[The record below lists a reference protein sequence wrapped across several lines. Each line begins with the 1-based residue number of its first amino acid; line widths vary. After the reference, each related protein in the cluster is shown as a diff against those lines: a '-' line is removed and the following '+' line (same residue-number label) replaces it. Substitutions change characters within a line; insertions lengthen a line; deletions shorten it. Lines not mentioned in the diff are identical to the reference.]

1 MKKITIVEIREYQK
15 RMEIVKKNGFK
26 AIEFKELGRELRDE
40 FNLTD
45 RDAVNILTNQHEEIL
60 KILD

>member
-1 MKKITIVEIREYQK
+1 MKKITIVKIREYQK

-45 RDAVNILTNQHEEIL
+45 RDAINILTNQHEEIL

>member
-15 RMEIVKKNGFK
+15 RMEIVEKNGFK

-40 FNLTD
+40 FNLTA